1 MTLALNCKIVFS
13 ANERRSGIIL
23 TQVTEIVVESSWK
36 LLTDTAEIVIPRKVK
51 FFDKNNVRE
60 VFRQGDFVTIS
71 FGYNGIN
78 VEEFKDI

>member
-60 VFRQGDFVTIS
+60 VFRRGDFVTIS

-78 VEEFKDI
+78 VEEFRG